1 MELNKNRKTIYY
13 IILTAMF
20 TALTFVGTYVS
31 IPLGI
36 SSKIH
41 LGNFV
46 CIIAGL
52 LCGGLIGGISGALGM
67 GLNDIF
73 LYGIGRKD
81 IIIRTFIVKF
91 IVGFVAGVLFRYLV
105 KKEKKIGV
113 HFIILSSITFVL
125 FLISLILY
133 IINGEKTI
141 IGSLTLKNS
150 LLLVISLGVI
160 ASFFLIVS
168 IFYSKISNLQKYV
181 LSACSIACA
190 INILL
195 EFFLK
200 IPLKMMFASMSF
212 EAATIYATSSLPSA
226 LLTAII
232 TTLAISLIYIP
243 VYFATRRFNKLDNLY
258 EKIQK
263 ITSLEKK

>member
-36 SSKIH
+36 SKIH

-67 GLNDIF
+67 GLNDI
-73 LYGIGRKD
+73 LSSYGPD
-81 IIIRTFIVKF
+81 TIIRTFIVKF

-160 ASFFLIVS
+160 AAFFLIVS
-168 IFYSKISNLQKYV
+168 IFYSKINNLQKYV

-232 TTLAISLIYIP
+232 TTMAISLIYIP

>member
-1 MELNKNRKTIYY
+1 MELNKNRKTIYF

-36 SSKIH
+36 SKIH

-52 LCGGLIGGISGALGM
+52 LCGGLIGGISGSLGM
-67 GLNDIF
+67 GLNDI
-73 LYGIGRKD
+73 LSSYGPD
-81 IIIRTFIVKF
+81 TVIRTFIVKF
-91 IVGFVAGVLFRYLV
+91 IVGFIAGSLFRYLV
-105 KKEKKIGV
+105 KKEKKIGI
-113 HFIILSSITFVL
+113 HFIILSISSFILFITSLCL
-125 FLISLILY
+125 F

-160 ASFFLIVS
+160 AFFFLFIS
-168 IFYSKISNLQKYV
+168 LFYSKINNLQKYV
-181 LSACSIACA
+181 LEACSIACLF
-190 INILL
+190 NILL

-200 IPLKMMFASMSF
+200 IPLKMIFASMSF
-212 EAATIYATSSLPSA
+212 EAATIYATSSLPGA
-226 LLTAII
+226 LLTAIL
-232 TTLAISLIYIP
+232 TTIAISLIYIP

-258 EKIQK
+258 ENIQK

>member
-67 GLNDIF
+67 GLNDI
-73 LYGIGRKD
+73 LSSYGPD
-81 IIIRTFIVKF
+81 TIIRTFIVKF

-113 HFIILSSITFVL
+113 HFIILSSTTFVL
-125 FLISLILY
+125 FLISLVLY
-133 IINGEKTI
+133 IINGEETI

-160 ASFFLIVS
+160 AAFFLIVS
-168 IFYSKISNLQKYV
+168 IFYSKINNLQKYV

-200 IPLKMMFASMSF
+200 IPLKMIFASMSF

-232 TTLAISLIYIP
+232 TTMAISLIYIP

>member
-36 SSKIH
+36 SKIH

-52 LCGGLIGGISGALGM
+52 LCGGLIGGISGAFGM
-67 GLNDIF
+67 GLNDI
-73 LYGIGRKD
+73 LSSYGPD
-81 IIIRTFIVKF
+81 TIIRTFIVKF

-160 ASFFLIVS
+160 AAFFLIVS
-168 IFYSKISNLQKYV
+168 IFYSKINNLQKYV

-200 IPLKMMFASMSF
+200 IPLKMIFASMSF

-232 TTLAISLIYIP
+232 TTMAISLIYIP

>member
-1 MELNKNRKTIYY
+1 MADWLMRLILIFCALLYY
-13 IILTAMF
+13 AAF
-20 TALTFVGTYVS
+20 ALTFV
-31 IPLGI
+31 
-36 SSKIH
+36 
-41 LGNFV
+41 
-46 CIIAGL
+46 
-52 LCGGLIGGISGALGM
+52 
-67 GLNDIF
+67 
-73 LYGIGRKD
+73 
-81 IIIRTFIVKF
+81 
-91 IVGFVAGVLFRYLV
+91 V

-160 ASFFLIVS
+160 AAFFLIVS
-168 IFYSKISNLQKYV
+168 IFYSKINNLQKYV